1 MTKNKLK
8 IETLIVGAG
17 LTGLSTGYYLG
28 KQNREFLIIESASR
42 VGGVIDSGVE
52 GDFIYET
59 GPNAGVL
66 VNRES
71 YELFEELRSETCEVL
86 YADKSTVM
94 NRYISKSGQ
103 WHPLPC
109 SFKSLLKTPLFS
121 LKDKFGLL
129 LEPFRKA
136 STDDHQSVSEF
147 IQRRLGK
154 SILDYAIDPF
164 TLGVYGGDPAQLSAE
179 YAYPHLYQL
188 EKESGSLF
196 GGMLKRLKNR
206 KTIDRFPHRGEL
218 FSFKGGMVNLTNEL
232 GRRVGEE
239 NIHLNSEIT
248 SVVCHGP
255 KDFTVL
261 FQKNGEVFEVQTR
274 NLVLTCGADALEK
287 LIPFVDSKRLATLT
301 SCPYTEIIEI
311 GVGFKNWQGMKLD
324 GFGGLCPHHEGHKV
338 LGTLFISTTLPERA
352 PKGGALLVF
361 FVGGVRQAELCQK
374 SDDELVK
381 IVAFECQKML
391 SLPEFNPELIKI
403 TRHKQAIPQ
412 YDLDCGSRF
421 EEIKML
427 EHQFPGLK
435 LAGDYIGGVGL
446 TRRIAYA
453 KQTVSSLT
461 S

>member
-1 MTKNKLK
+1 MTKQKLK
-8 IETLIVGAG
+8 IETVIVGAG

-28 KQNREFLIIESASR
+28 KENKDFLIIESSAR
-42 VGGVIDSGVE
+42 FGGVIDSGE
-52 GDFIYET
+52 ENGFIYET

-71 YELFEELRSETCEVL
+71 YELFEDLRSENCEVL

-94 NRYISKSGQ
+94 NRYISKSGK

-121 LKDKFGLL
+121 LRDKAGLM
-129 LEPFRKA
+129 LEPFRGV
-136 STDDHQSVSEF
+136 SQNSQQSVSEF

-179 YAYPHLYQL
+179 FAYPRLYQL
-188 EKESGSLF
+188 ERESGSLF

-248 SVVCHGP
+248 SITCHGP
-255 KDFTVL
+255 NDYTVI
-261 FQKNGEVFEVQTR
+261 FEKEEVEFEVQAA
-274 NLVLTCGADALEK
+274 NLVLTCGSHVLQN
-287 LIPFVDSKRLATLT
+287 LIPFVDSQKLQTITA
-301 SCPYTEIIEI
+301 CPYTEIIEI
-311 GVGFKNWQGMKLD
+311 GVGFKKWDGMKLD
-324 GFGGLCPHHEGHKV
+324 GFGGLCPHCEGHQV

-352 PKGGALLVF
+352 PKDGALLVF
-361 FVGGVRQAELCQK
+361 FVGGVRQAALCQK
-374 SDDELVK
+374 SDEELTE
-381 IVAFECQKML
+381 IVAFECQNML
-391 SLPEFNPELIKI
+391 SLPEFTPDLIKI

-412 YDLDCGSRF
+412 YDLDCGFRF
-421 EEIKML
+421 KQIKDL
-427 EHQFPGLK
+427 EQQFSGLK

-453 KQTVSSLT
+453 KQVVSDLVK
-461 S
+461 

>member
-1 MTKNKLK
+1 MTTKKLK
-8 IETLIVGAG
+8 IETVIVGAG

-28 KQNREFLIIESASR
+28 KENKDYLIIESAPR

-71 YELFEELRSETCEVL
+71 YELFEELRSESCEVL

-94 NRYISKSGQ
+94 NRYVSKSGN
-103 WHPLPC
+103 WHALPC
-109 SFKSLLKTPLFS
+109 SFKSLFKTPLFS
-121 LKDKFGLL
+121 LRDKLGLL
-129 LEPFRKA
+129 LEPFRRR
-136 STDDHQSVSEF
+136 STNDRQSVSEF
-147 IQRRLGK
+147 VQRRLGR
-154 SILDYAIDPF
+154 SILNYAIDPF

-179 YAYPHLYQL
+179 YAYPRLFQL

-196 GGMLKRLKNR
+196 GGMLKKLKNR

-239 NIHLNSEIT
+239 NIHLNSQIAAVT
-248 SVVCHGP
+248 YNGP
-255 KDFTVL
+255 NDFTIH
-261 FQKNGEVFEVQTR
+261 FQKGDDAFEVQTQ
-274 NLVLTCGADALEK
+274 NLVLTCGSHALGK
-287 LIPFVDSKRLATLT
+287 LIPFVPPEKLATVT
-301 SCPYTEIIEI
+301 ACPYTEIIEI

-352 PKGGALLVF
+352 PDGGALLVF

-374 SDDELVK
+374 SDEELTE
-381 IVAFECQKML
+381 IVAFECKTML
-391 SLPEFNPELIKI
+391 TLPEFTPDLIKI

-412 YDLDCGSRF
+412 YDLDCGFRF
-421 EEIKML
+421 EEIKNL
-427 EHQFPGLK
+427 EQEFPGLK

-453 KQTVSSLT
+453 KQTMKSLG
-461 S
+461 